1 VSVEERK
8 LNNVGYRCLPNCGGT
23 SYDIT
28 VTSAPFR
35 QCDQANMGLTRL
47 CDLDTKLS
55 PQKWADLILES
66 YRHHGD
72 GTLPEYIQAEMLK
85 TFFKAIVSAL
95 ADWHCKQVCFSLPS
109 IILA

>member
-1 VSVEERK
+1 MK

-35 QCDQANMGLTRL
+35 HCDQANMGLTRL

-72 GTLPEYIQAEMLK
+72 GTLPDYIEADLLK
-85 TFFKAIVSAL
+85 TFFASSMLWQIGTASKCAFHS
-95 ADWHCKQVCFSLPS
+95 
-109 IILA
+109 